1 MKFIVLF
8 CALVGLSSA
17 AIKCYE
23 GKDYTTAVLK
33 DCDTDVKNCS

>member
-17 AIKCYE
+17 AIKCNV
-23 GKDYTTAVLK
+23 GTNYTDAVVK
-33 DCDTDVKNCS
+33 DCDVAVKNCS